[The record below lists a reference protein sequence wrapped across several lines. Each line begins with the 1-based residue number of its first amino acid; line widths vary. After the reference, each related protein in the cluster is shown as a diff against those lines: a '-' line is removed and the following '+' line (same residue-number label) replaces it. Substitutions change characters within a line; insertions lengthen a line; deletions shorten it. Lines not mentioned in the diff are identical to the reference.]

1 MSKEMQA
8 VVLYTVLVA
17 LGKDLFR
24 GVVYLGGE
32 IFPFKGNYQELVEA
46 ILARTQGP
54 VVTNNAYLANALK
67 ARGLD
72 ARLMGPS
79 GTFKTAILKPRQDVV
94 NRHGQVVYHAGQTYQ
109 IPYQPLDPVLAE
121 ARREARKAFRALGG

>member
-32 IFPFKGNYQELVEA
+32 IFPFKGNYLGLVEA

-79 GTFKTAILKPRQDVV
+79 GEIKTATLKPRQDVV
-94 NRHGQVVYHAGQTYQ
+94 NKRGEVVYRAGETYE

-121 ARREARKAFRALGG
+121 ARRQAREAFRALQV